1 MPNLDPTPESAC
13 QSRALEIDTA
23 RRLLIGGLAG
33 AALGLVASQGHAQTL
48 RRGESLSSPEGLV
61 RTLLESH
68 TDPQGNEFRLVLD
81 TFPPGIVIAPH
92 HHPTPGL
99 NYVLKGVAESQY
111 EGEELRRLKAGDSFV
126 DHANRRHLLFRN
138 PDPHAP
144 VLVLISYMVGPGQ
157 AFFVPE

>member
-1 MPNLDPTPESAC
+1 MPNLDLPLESA
-13 QSRALEIDTA
+13 RRGKALEIDTA
-23 RRLLIGGLAG
+23 RRLLIGELAG
-33 AALGLVASQGHAQTL
+33 VALGLVAGQGNAQTL

-99 NYVLKGVAESQY
+99 NYVLKGEAESQY
-111 EGEELRRLKAGDSFV
+111 EGEELRRLKTGDSFV
-126 DHANRRHLLFRN
+126 DHANRRHLMFRN

-144 VLVLISYMVGPGQ
+144 VLILISYMVGPGQ